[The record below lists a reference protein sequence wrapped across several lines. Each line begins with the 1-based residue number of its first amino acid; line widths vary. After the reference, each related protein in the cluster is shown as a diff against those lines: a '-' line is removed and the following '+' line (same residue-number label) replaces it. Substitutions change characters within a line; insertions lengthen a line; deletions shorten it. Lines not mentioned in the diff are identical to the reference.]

1 MHLSHNGTNGNSQLT
16 NDTIRGRGI
25 RHRKLTHGE
34 LVELA
39 AAAQAGQLN
48 VGNLSKKQA
57 CTVFGVSLAEIN
69 EAIKARR
76 ANGGSEEV
84 TSFVNAWNWLSPAER
99 EAAFRQI
106 GPSEVWDTLSAIV
119 E

>member
-1 MHLSHNGTNGNSQLT
+1 MHLSHNGTNGNSQPT
-16 NDTIRGRGI
+16 NGTIRGRGI

-76 ANGGSEEV
+76 ANGDSEEV
-84 TSFVNAWNWLSPAER
+84 TRFVNAWNWLSPAER
-99 EAAFRQI
+99 ETAFKQI
-106 GPSEVWDTLSAIV
+106 GPTEIWDTLAHV
-119 E
+119 VG